1 MSAQTRVSLC
11 LGTGFAL
18 CPTASDTG
26 NRYVGGIDPLVH
38 FTYVP
43 TEGDG
48 RGGAMRK

>member
-1 MSAQTRVSLC
+1 MLAQTRVSLY
-11 LGTGFAL
+11 LGTGSAP
-18 CPTASDTG
+18 CPTASDAG

-38 FTYVP
+38 FAYVP